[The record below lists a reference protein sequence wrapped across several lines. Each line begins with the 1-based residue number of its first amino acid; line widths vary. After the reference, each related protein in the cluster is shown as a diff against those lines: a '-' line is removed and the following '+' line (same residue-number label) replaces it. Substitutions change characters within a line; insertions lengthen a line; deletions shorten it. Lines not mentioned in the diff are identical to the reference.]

1 MKKES
6 QKQGFVQG
14 AMILMIGTVTVKV
27 VSMLFKIPVS
37 NMLGGTGYSYFTNA
51 YEIFNLLSTIA
62 AAGFPVAVSKMVSEN
77 CVLGRY
83 RDNRRIF
90 RISRMFF
97 LVTGLVCMVIMV
109 LGAGQFAAM
118 IPNPGAKLSIMCLA
132 PAVLTCCLMS
142 AYRGYYQ
149 GMQNMYPT
157 SISQIIEA
165 VTKMIFGLGLSG
177 AVLYLTQREYQNTQ
191 TVLGVS
197 YSSYEQAQAVIAQIA
212 SAAAVLGVSLSTV
225 AGLLYLVFLWKR
237 KGDGVQDSL
246 VMHAPK
252 PEASSQILK
261 KIVMIGVPV
270 CMGSL
275 AVNLSGFIDM
285 MTVTGRLDDV
295 MNTAPQALL
304 SGFGELIPQIEVT
317 NQTVHNYLYGAYTGK
332 AEVIANLVP
341 ALTAGLAVSALPA
354 VAESFARNNRLRT
367 QKSVQMVLRM
377 TAIICIPAGLG
388 ISVLSEEICQLF
400 FGYSNEVA
408 IGAPLLAV
416 LGIASIFIAMTAT
429 TNSLLQAVGKVSL
442 PVKLIVLGSII
453 KLGMNYIL
461 VGIPQLNIRAV
472 PYSTLVCYVVI
483 TLMSLIALYQ
493 TVGSLELFSS
503 FGKPLLAAILCAATA
518 RGVQNL
524 LDGYTQSR
532 FAVLISVAAGAF
544 VYLLALLLLRVIK
557 KEELMTLPKGEKMA
571 KILEKYSLLG

>member
-1 MKKES
+1 
-6 QKQGFVQG
+6 
-14 AMILMIGTVTVKV
+14 
-27 VSMLFKIPVS
+27 
-37 NMLGGTGYSYFTNA
+37 
-51 YEIFNLLSTIA
+51 
-62 AAGFPVAVSKMVSEN
+62 
-77 CVLGRY
+77 
-83 RDNRRIF
+83 
-90 RISRMFF
+90 MFF

-177 AVLYLTQREYQNTQ
+177 AVLYLTKREYQNTQ

-442 PVKLIVLGSII
+442 PVKLIVLGSIGLVVWN
-453 KLGMNYIL
+453 LGDFYPTLEETVRHAAFQVSSIITTTGFATTDFDLWPSFSRTIL
-461 VGIPQLNIRAV
+461 LCLMVIGACAGSTGGGLKVARVLLLFKSLKRNIAQMLHPRKVQVIRNNGSVVSERIVANTNA
-472 PYSTLVCYVVI
+472 YLCAYVV
-483 TLMSLIALYQ
+483 LMFGSFVLI
-493 TVGSLELFSS
+493 S
-503 FGKPLLAAILCAATA
+503 
-518 RGVQNL
+518 
-524 LDGYTQSR
+524 LDGYSVGTNFS
-532 FAVLISVAAGAF
+532 AVLSCLNNIGPGLELAGPTCNF
-544 VYLLALLLLRVIK
+544 SIFSTFSKLVL
-557 KEELMTLPKGEKMA
+557 
-571 KILEKYSLLG
+571 ILDMLLGRLEVFPMLMLFYPPLWKESIGEARIRRNRSPFH